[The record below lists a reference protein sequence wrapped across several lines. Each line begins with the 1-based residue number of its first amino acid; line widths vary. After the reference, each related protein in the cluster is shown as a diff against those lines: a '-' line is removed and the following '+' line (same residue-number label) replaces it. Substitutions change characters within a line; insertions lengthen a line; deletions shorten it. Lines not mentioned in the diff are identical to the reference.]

1 VAAGGVSPPGMLSV
15 LIRYY
20 YFKIPLSRV
29 YERKT
34 AFFHA
39 AVPEYLQG
47 VVEIY
52 RKQTATAPVPPL

>member
-1 VAAGGVSPPGMLSV
+1 MLSV

-34 AFFHA
+34 AFFRA